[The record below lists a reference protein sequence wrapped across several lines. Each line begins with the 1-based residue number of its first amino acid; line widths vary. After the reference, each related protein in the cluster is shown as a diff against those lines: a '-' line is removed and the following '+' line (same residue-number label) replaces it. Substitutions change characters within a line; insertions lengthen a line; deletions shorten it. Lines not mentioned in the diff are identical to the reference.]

1 VSHVPLGDPAAHP
14 PLGVHAGIVLAVAH
28 RQLIAMAP
36 EEIGAFGAP
45 DRHVLCDL
53 EYVLGRDDSDL
64 RL

>member
-1 VSHVPLGDPAAHP
+1 
-14 PLGVHAGIVLAVAH
+14 
-28 RQLIAMAP
+28 MAP

-53 EYVLGRDDSDL
+53 EYVLGRDESDL